1 MEKWNIF
8 KKKRI
13 IVLLMFFGFMI
24 IYYVGTNM
32 SLYGMLNSVSLP
44 SYAERVLPPKT
55 GYFACCIGSR
65 LGIEEVYR
73 VPKDRANDINYGE
86 EKRVVVEP
94 YEESCYLNGL
104 DITVRGFEHDCSYVY
119 TYGNVMSLPGYRDDD
134 GYCYIHVWGR
144 KYLGSGDGITLY
156 MLAVISIY
164 LGLPIVVL
172 YMVLKWLTY
181 KVINRLRKNPGND
194 GMFNSGMPE

>member
-1 MEKWNIF
+1 MEIWNIF

-13 IVLLMFFGFMI
+13 VVLLMFFGFMI

-86 EKRVVVEP
+86 EK
-94 YEESCYLNGL
+94 GL
-104 DITVRGFEHDCSYVY
+104 
-119 TYGNVMSLPGYRDDD
+119 
-134 GYCYIHVWGR
+134 W
-144 KYLGSGDGITLY
+144 
-156 MLAVISIY
+156 
-164 LGLPIVVL
+164 
-172 YMVLKWLTY
+172 
-181 KVINRLRKNPGND
+181 
-194 GMFNSGMPE
+194 